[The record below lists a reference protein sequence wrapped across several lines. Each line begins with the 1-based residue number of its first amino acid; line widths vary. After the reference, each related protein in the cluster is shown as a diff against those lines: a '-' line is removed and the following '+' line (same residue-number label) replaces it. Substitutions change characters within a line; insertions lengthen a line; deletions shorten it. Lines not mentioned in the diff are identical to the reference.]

1 VWVWLVDGG
10 WRGLRCVA
18 VEPWTGHPARLDRA
32 IAENQAL
39 ILAPGAELS
48 FQTRLISFSTTTP
61 IAGFD
66 AECLPQIASPV

>member
-1 VWVWLVDGG
+1 VDGG

-32 IAENQAL
+32 IAEDRAL
-39 ILAPGAELS
+39 ILEPRAEIT
-48 FQTRLISFSTTTP
+48 FETRLIAFSATAP

-66 AECLPQIASPV
+66 ADGLPKVRSPA